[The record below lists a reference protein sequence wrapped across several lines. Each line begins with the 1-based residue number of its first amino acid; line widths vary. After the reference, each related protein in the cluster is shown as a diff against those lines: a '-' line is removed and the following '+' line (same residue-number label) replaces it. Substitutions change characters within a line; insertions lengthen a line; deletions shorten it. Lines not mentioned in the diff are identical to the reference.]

1 MVGQKLLKKYNG
13 SHNGW
18 PKLLEKYNGWP
29 KTAEEIQWLAK
40 TAKEIQWLAKTR
52 YSISI
57 AEGLL
62 RFHATTEVYLLYS
75 EAFFSLTMVE

>member
-1 MVGQKLLKKYNG
+1 MVGLKLLKKYNG
-13 SHNGW
+13 W
-18 PKLLEKYNGWP
+18 PKLLKKYNGWP
-29 KTAEEIQWLAK
+29 N